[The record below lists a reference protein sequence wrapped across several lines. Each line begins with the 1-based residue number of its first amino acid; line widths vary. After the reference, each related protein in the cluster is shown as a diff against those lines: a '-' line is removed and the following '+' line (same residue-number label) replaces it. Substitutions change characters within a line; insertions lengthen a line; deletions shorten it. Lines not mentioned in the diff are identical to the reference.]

1 MAKEIERSGIPV
13 AYVTTLTSLAEEI
26 RANRIVAGVRI
37 PHPVGN
43 PVLARETEQQ
53 LRTAMTRRALDVLTE
68 TVEGPKV
75 FHVDHPGV
83 R

>member
-1 MAKEIERSGIPV
+1 M
-13 AYVTTLTSLAEEI
+13 TTLTTLATEV

-43 PVLARETEQQ
+43 PTLAPDKEIA
-53 LRTAMTRRALDVLTE
+53 LRVAVVKRALEVLTLRVDGP
-68 TVEGPKV
+68 TV
-75 FHVDHPGV
+75 FAVDHAGA